1 VGRAT
6 PAALRGVAGRPD
18 PRFSL
23 RDDGAGLPG
32 CRHHVCREPD
42 EQGKPDRY
50 ATDQSKA
57 DFWSCVPLIVEVS
70 IPVARSPGRRMRSAA
85 ATALSRLTR
94 IVPTF
99 PFIGLE
105 PITPLRIDSAEDSM
119 ARVWNTPVFI
129 LATVYFVVD
138 AMFSHVTQPIT
149 VWLAKKR
156 LFERV
161 RLWVISLGPY
171 PSLALFAVPV
181 IILEPAKPL
190 AGYLLGTGHFFAG
203 AVTFITAEVLKLTL
217 VERLFQLNREKLLSI
232 PAFAWGYQYWRH
244 MMDVIESME
253 VWKASRRLV
262 ADAARM
268 FRARWIQY
276 KRVRRSS
283 RLHYHP

>member
-1 VGRAT
+1 
-6 PAALRGVAGRPD
+6 
-18 PRFSL
+18 
-23 RDDGAGLPG
+23 
-32 CRHHVCREPD
+32 
-42 EQGKPDRY
+42 
-50 ATDQSKA
+50 
-57 DFWSCVPLIVEVS
+57 
-70 IPVARSPGRRMRSAA
+70 
-85 ATALSRLTR
+85 
-94 IVPTF
+94 
-99 PFIGLE
+99 
-105 PITPLRIDSAEDSM
+105 M

-138 AMFSHVTQPIT
+138 GMFSHVTQPIT
-149 VWLAKKR
+149 VWLAKKK

-190 AGYLLGTGHFFAG
+190 AGYLLGTGQFFAG

-253 VWKASRRLV
+253 VWKASRRLA

-276 KRVRRSS
+276 KRVHRSS